1 MPSADEIRAGLAKA
15 AQERADAAQRHTR
28 ATADLR
34 HWLRAARDNDGLSMS
49 EAAKLG
55 GVSRKTAYAL
65 LDDDS

>member
-1 MPSADEIRAGLAKA
+1 MASADAIREGLRRA
-15 AQERADAAQRHTR
+15 AQDREDADKKHAR

-34 HWLRAARDNDGLSMS
+34 RWLRAARDAEGLSMS
-49 EAAKLG
+49 EAAELG